1 MHRVCLEN
9 SKTLNFK
16 LNRSQRNYS
25 YSKSVVYTNTFLN
38 LTYNKSF
45 IQQKK
50 LINVKFFVKIAHLF
64 FEEMIETN

>member
-1 MHRVCLEN
+1 MHRVCMEN

-16 LNRSQRNYS
+16 LNRLKLNRYS
-25 YSKSVVYTNTFLN
+25 VYTNTFLN